1 MITINSFLHRND
13 FKDLIRRWMYCD
25 VHPTDADLITRLVH
39 FNNVYLSR
47 YLKIFSKKVLQELYK
62 CELYCR
68 PAHIKGDLKDMIVA
82 NPPYHNPR
90 IDQLVAEY
98 HAAPERFYR
107 ETPFHA
113 MLFFRKGCSKDEYL
127 GSMRKKRVHRMA
139 EKSARRIIDW
149 IFHAIKKRADLLAD
163 DRARLLGIPRD
174 QLATSQDEMIEEFL
188 KAENRLLED
197 FKEKREIHDIEEMII
212 NDVAGMKVIL
222 DDARQG
228 ELSSALRN
236 TEGCEIVEEERHR
249 GKYNATNLLI
259 RYSPPCEEILSQPLS
274 EKIINIMAIR
284 GSRPDDCNK
293 EFTEFVRSGEDH
305 IYLEIIVYDYG
316 EMLESEIGRCMHEDR
331 IIEQRLRQPY
341 NGHLA
346 KNVEYLMEYLFV
358 FPYSPQHELD
368 ELPIKLWNRYL
379 PDYFDEVVRRL
390 YSIPLSNTMEE

>member
-1 MITINSFLHRND
+1 
-13 FKDLIRRWMYCD
+13 MYCD
-25 VHPTDADLITRLVH
+25 VQPSDADLITRLVH

-47 YLKIFSKKVLQELYK
+47 YLKIFSEKVFQELHK

-68 PAHIKGDLKDMIVA
+68 PAYIKSDLKDIIVA

-90 IDQLVAEY
+90 IDQLIADY
-98 HAAPERFYR
+98 HVEPERFYR

-113 MLFFRKGCSKDEYL
+113 MLFFRKGDSADEYL
-127 GSMRKKRVHRMA
+127 GSSRKKRVHRLA

-149 IFHAIKKRADLLAD
+149 IFNAIKKRADLLAD
-163 DRARLLGIPRD
+163 DRARILGIPRD
-174 QLATSQDEMIEEFL
+174 QLATSQEEMIEEFL

-197 FKEKREIHDIEEMII
+197 FKQKREIHDVEEMMI

-222 DDARQG
+222 EDARQG
-228 ELSSALRN
+228 ELLSVLRH
-236 TEGCEIVEEERHR
+236 TEGCEIVEEERHT
-249 GKYNATNLLI
+249 GKYNATNLI
-259 RYSPPCEEILSQPLS
+259 VCYSPPHEEILSQPLS
-274 EKIINIMAIR
+274 EKIIDIMHVR
-284 GSRPDDCNK
+284 GSRTADCNR
-293 EFTEFVRSGEDH
+293 EFAEFVRSGEDH
-305 IYLEIIVYDYG
+305 IYLEIIVYDYE

-346 KNVEYLMEYLFV
+346 KNVEYLLEYLFV
-358 FPYSPQHELD
+358 FPYSLQRELG

-390 YSIPLSNTMEE
+390 YSIPLGNTMEE